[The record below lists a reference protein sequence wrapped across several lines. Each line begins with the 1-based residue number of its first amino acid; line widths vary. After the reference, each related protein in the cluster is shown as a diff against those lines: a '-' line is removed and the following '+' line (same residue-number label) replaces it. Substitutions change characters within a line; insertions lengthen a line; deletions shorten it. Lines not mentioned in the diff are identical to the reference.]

1 MSCNCKT
8 IKNENDIDEIVTG
21 VINNKPL
28 TFFTKLKISYDFIQF
43 YFFFV
48 TSSIINLMIND
59 KLEPKIPKWLINK
72 YKGY

>member
-1 MSCNCKT
+1 MPCNCKI
-8 IKNENDIDEIVTG
+8 IKNENDIGEIVSE

-28 TFFTKLKISYDFIQF
+28 TFFTKLKISYDFVQF

-48 TSSIINLMIND
+48 TSSIINLMVND

>member
-1 MSCNCKT
+1 MPCNCKT
-8 IKNENDIDEIVTG
+8 IKNENDVDEIVTG

>member
-8 IKNENDIDEIVTG
+8 IKNENDIGEVVSG
-21 VINNKPL
+21 VVNSKPL

-43 YFFFV
+43 YFFFI
-48 TSSIINLMIND
+48 TSSIKNLMVND
-59 KLEPKIPKWLINK
+59 KLEPKIPEWLINK